1 MQNIETTS
9 PHKKESQPNTRVGE
23 QKTPFRNYFS
33 LVFGAGLII
42 FLDQWTKALVLRHIP
57 FLDSWIPAELF
68 HLEPYIRIVHWR
80 NSGAA
85 FGLFQNGNVVF
96 MVLAII
102 ASIFIFAY
110 YPLIEKSER
119 YLKIAMI
126 FQLGG
131 AIGNLIDRI
140 RFGYVIDFISI
151 GEFPVFNVADAAIST
166 GVVVLLISVLV
177 QEYKEYQFRKSF
189 RNQSLP
195 SDSKHDLIQE
205 KE

>member
-1 MQNIETTS
+1 MQNIELTS
-9 PHKKESQPNTRVGE
+9 QHNKKDRPNTQLGE
-23 QKTPFRNYFS
+23 QKTPIRNY
-33 LVFGAGLII
+33 LTLIFGAGLII
-42 FLDQWTKALVLRHIP
+42 FLDQWTKALVLRHIA
-57 FLDSWIPAELF
+57 FLDSWLPAELL
-68 HLEPYIRIVHWR
+68 HLKPYIRIVHWR

-85 FGLFQNGNVVF
+85 FGLFQNGNMVF

-119 YLKIAMI
+119 FLKIAMI

-131 AIGNLIDRI
+131 AVGNLIDRF
-140 RFGYVIDFISI
+140 RFGYVIDFVSI

-166 GVVVLLISVLV
+166 GVAVLLMSILV
-177 QEYKEYQFRKSF
+177 QEYKEYQFKKSL
-189 RNQSLP
+189 RNQSLSP
-195 SDSKHDLIQE
+195 DSTHDLVQE